1 MAPRKT
7 RRHFLNSIEN
17 FSKISFAAKLFLIAK
32 KNVIP
37 AIFYWYNL
45 LLQQNIIRANIK
57 TKDRNLN
64 SGLTF
69 LQAGF
74 LFPLNFKIKKCSLI
88 KP

>member
-1 MAPRKT
+1 MAPRFT

-37 AIFYWYNL
+37 AIFYWSNL

-69 LQAGF
+69 FAGR
-74 LFPLNFKIKKCSLI
+74 LPFPVKF
-88 KP
+88 